1 MMNLRKFLKL
11 KKYLSRIYLLII
23 TAFLLLVTIFSL
35 TVYFNLE
42 KIVLKNEYKNN
53 RNLLY
58 QLKYNLN
65 YMEEEV
71 RNFCQYIYYH
81 PDTKMIM
88 YYKSIDNEYPDIMKN
103 MARLQ
108 DVTNMTY
115 FLKSTY
121 VYNNYEKAYYS
132 TDNGVFSD
140 NAIFTD
146 VIGLYKEIPK
156 MKLILRKITS
166 GEKTDNNQNRY
177 IFSYFMYDNLD
188 ERKNM
193 DGGVIF
199 NIKPEWIFSNVK
211 MLNTADFVNNDMFLI
226 LNNDT
231 GELLE
236 AKPSDNSFKKSVKDD
251 YNLRIKKMGNS
262 NKAFDFFTSRLNG
275 HDYLITYIKAEE
287 SNWAILKVQPYN
299 EILEYINL
307 LRKNIIFITLIF
319 LGFAVIVAFSISQGI
334 YKPIGRL
341 VKKVGSSS
349 FQKIAVYNS
358 NDEIRYLDEVYK
370 YSLEQ
375 MNLYKE
381 EKNTNRE
388 IVKNYFLR
396 KMIIESTSFSKMETE
411 KACKDYG
418 ILLESGTYF
427 MVLIVKLDNYRDFKR
442 NYGHQDQELLKF
454 AVINIMSE
462 LLSEQFVSESV
473 DMREDQI
480 VFILNVNSKAENIYE
495 DILKQIKKAQE
506 YIYQYYILSV
516 SVSMSEIANDM
527 TLLTKFYNQTLDNSV
542 YRFIFG
548 KMCIIK
554 PEMVKENIENEDVD
568 YSAFLKKKL
577 SEELKCGN
585 IQDVENT
592 ISNILKVI
600 SKFNYNNMIICL
612 MQMVNEIK
620 IVFEELNQ
628 MKLVTTS
635 FNANLIIQQIYD
647 FETIDEL
654 LVKIIVV
661 IKESLNKNKSGGNEK
676 YIIMVE
682 AVKNIININYADS
695 KLCLQEI
702 ASMLKVSAP
711 YVGRIFKDITQMS
724 VAEYMNEVRMNKVL
738 ELMRSSKASINQIIT
753 KIGIENETY
762 FYKIFKKRYGTTPKE
777 YILKDAVSGS

>member
-81 PDTKMIM
+81 PDTKVIM

-140 NAIFTD
+140 NAIFTN

-334 YKPIGRL
+334 YRPIGRL

-411 KACKDYG
+411 KACRDYG

-527 TLLTKFYNQTLDNSV
+527 TLITKFYNQTLDNSV

-711 YVGRIFKDITQMS
+711 YVGRIFKDITRMS
-724 VAEYMNEVRMNKVL
+724 VAEYMNEVRMNKAL